1 LLKQANENGWS
12 INEIVRGVDGQP
24 GLRDIVEETYKNRA
38 RAVAISELG
47 QAQNR
52 ATVERYRDNVQK
64 VEILDGGDDDSAP
77 ACNLANGQIW
87 TLELFEKNLLQH
99 PNCSRAAAP
108 YFGDDEPVT
117 TWSYSFGE
125 RG

>member
-1 LLKQANENGWS
+1 LQYASEQGWG
-12 INEIVRGVDGQP
+12 IDQLVRGDANQP
-24 GLRDIVEETYKNRA
+24 GLRDILVDENYARTVA
-38 RAVAISELG
+38 RAELG
-47 QAQNR
+47 SAQNA
-52 ATVERYRDNVQK
+52 ATAGRYRNAGVEK
-64 VEILDGGDDDSAP
+64 VEILDGGAADSAP

-87 TLELFEKNLLQH
+87 TLALFEQNVLQH

-117 TWSYSFGE
+117 SWAYGFGE